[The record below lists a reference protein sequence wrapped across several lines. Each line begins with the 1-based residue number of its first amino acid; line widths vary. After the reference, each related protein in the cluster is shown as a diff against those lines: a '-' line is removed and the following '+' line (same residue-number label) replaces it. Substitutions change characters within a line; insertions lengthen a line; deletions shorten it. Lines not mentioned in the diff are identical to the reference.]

1 MQMNSTDRPLC
12 LWFCIFSSISSPIRA
27 KVNFMLFAVAYELFR
42 EQKEQ
47 HVANECFFEGSQ
59 NIHIQHLS
67 FESQP
72 ERRVH
77 SLRIRWLHRWPSN
90 MKFGM
95 EECNQIFLF
104 FGFSFN
110 TKHWT
115 DFFYIV
121 CWCGPKQSLFRV
133 SSITTIQS
141 CCDPI
146 YVLRLTTCST
156 ITAYRLLG
164 PTAQA

>member
-90 MKFGM
+90 MKFGT

-110 TKHWT
+110 TKHST
-115 DFFYIV
+115 DFFVGVAQNKAHSVSVPSPPYNLV
-121 CWCGPKQSLFRV
+121 VTQFMFCG
-133 SSITTIQS
+133 
-141 CCDPI
+141 
-146 YVLRLTTCST
+146 
-156 ITAYRLLG
+156 
-164 PTAQA
+164 

>member
-90 MKFGM
+90 MKFGT

-110 TKHWT
+110 TKHST
-115 DFFYIV
+115 DFFLLWFAGVAQNKAHSVSVPSPPYNLV
-121 CWCGPKQSLFRV
+121 VTQFMFCG
-133 SSITTIQS
+133 
-141 CCDPI
+141 
-146 YVLRLTTCST
+146 
-156 ITAYRLLG
+156 
-164 PTAQA
+164 